1 MSKKYK
7 IGYGKPPKHT
17 QFGAKN
23 GNPRNNSGRRK
34 GSRNLKTDVKDTL
47 KQRVRLT
54 GDGKAK
60 TVSTQ
65 QAALLRLREKALA
78 GDPRSLDRLLELA
91 SRYNDDELAE
101 ALEKLSA
108 TDADILEGFKER
120 LLRKDGKSKA
130 KSKKGSSNGHD
141 PEDETPSADGNP
153 TDADDDDDWLK

>member
-1 MSKKYK
+1 MSENYDV
-7 IGYGKPPKHT
+7 GYGKPPKHT
-17 QFGAKN
+17 QFKKGQS
-23 GNPRNNSGRRK
+23 GNPKGRRK

-47 KQRVRLT
+47 EQRVRLT

-78 GDPRSLDRLLELA
+78 GDPRSLDRLFELA

-120 LLRKDGKSKA
+120 LLRKDDKPA
-130 KSKKGSSNGHD
+130 
-141 PEDETPSADGNP
+141 
-153 TDADDDDDWLK
+153 DADDDDDWLK